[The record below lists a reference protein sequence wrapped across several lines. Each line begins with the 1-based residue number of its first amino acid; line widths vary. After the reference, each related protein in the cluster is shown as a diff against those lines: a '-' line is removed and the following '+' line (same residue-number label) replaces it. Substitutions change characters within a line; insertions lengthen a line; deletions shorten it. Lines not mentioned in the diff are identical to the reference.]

1 MNKIKNSKVVLVIV
15 GLFLFGVVF
24 FSGYFY
30 LSKNSEVADEEIT
43 VESEGG
49 DSVNVEQTQD
59 GFVVDVGEVE
69 MINDKDD
76 ENDDKE
82 DEEVHTKAKENL
94 DDNNNALLK
103 NFLLKVPF
111 ASQAPLGVW
120 DEYHEEACEEASLV
134 MLKYYLD
141 GKTKISKEQMENEI
155 QKMIKFQIRNY
166 GDYKDS
172 NMEDVIQLAQEFYGL
187 DNLKVVYNFTKNDL
201 KKWLAQEKPI
211 IVPTAGRLLKNPYFT
226 PPGPLYH
233 NLVLVGYNN
242 DDIIITN
249 DPGTKRGE
257 NYKYNLDI
265 LYNAMHDFPGNKKD
279 IEKGQKAMIVVE

>member
-265 LYNAMHDFPGNKKD
+265 LYNAIHDFPGNKKD